1 MFRSI
6 LQISMNVKT
15 AATTVTLM
23 QPAETL
29 METMFALVW
38 RVSVETEVIVKVRL
52 HACSKIVQVYLALL

>member
-1 MFRSI
+1 
-6 LQISMNVKT
+6 MNVKT

-38 RVSVETEVIVKVRL
+38 RVSVETEVIVRVRL